1 MEKNMDQKLE
11 IKLSDIKQR
20 CEDYYEDGSILQE
33 VSEYL
38 QFMTECNFD
47 LLNGHLGRMQ
57 EIKTE
62 ISYQL
67 SETMVEALSLE
78 QKIHV
83 IKSEIEELKSSGGK
97 ISDVEHKK
105 SEIHRI
111 KAEMTEYKKNK
122 TVLKNREDTLD
133 GIIKVAITIM
143 SNLKAT
149 KQI

>member
-1 MEKNMDQKLE
+1 MDQKLE
-11 IKLSDIKQR
+11 IKLNDIKQR
-20 CEDYYEDGSILQE
+20 CEDYYKDGKISQDIA
-33 VSEYL
+33 EYI
-38 QFMTECNFD
+38 QFMTESNFD
-47 LLNGHLGRMQ
+47 LLSGHLGRMQ

-111 KAEMTEYKKNK
+111 KAEITEYKKNK
-122 TVLKNREDTLD
+122 TILKNRADILD

-149 KQI
+149 KQL